1 MNPKLTATLAWLC
14 RRADDVIVAL
24 LSTMFL
30 AFLLQ
35 IASRYVFNLPVI
47 WTHEYSALA
56 WLWVVLWGSA
66 FVLRESEEIRF
77 DIVYGLVP
85 SGVRRVFTAIASGA
99 AVFLY
104 AVSLPAAYSYVA
116 FMKVERAPNL
126 KIPFNWLFSIYV
138 IFAVASIGR
147 YAWQTWRALR
157 GEAPPATD
165 PATSG
170 IES

>member
-1 MNPKLTATLAWLC
+1 MKPSFAATLAWLR
-14 RRADDVIVAL
+14 RRAEDVAVVM

-30 AFLLQ
+30 AFILQ
-35 IASRYVFNLPVI
+35 IVSRYFFNLPVI
-47 WTHEYSALA
+47 WTHEYSALM

-77 DIVYGLVP
+77 DIIYGLVP
-85 SGVRRVFTAIASGA
+85 PVVRRVFTVIASGA
-99 AVFLY
+99 AVILY
-104 AVSLPAAYSYVA
+104 AVSLPASFAYVT

-126 KIPFNWLFSIYV
+126 KLPFSWLFSIYLL
-138 IFAVASIGR
+138 FAVAAIGR
-147 YAWQTWRALR
+147 YFWVMWRALR
-157 GEAPPATD
+157 GEAPPAVD